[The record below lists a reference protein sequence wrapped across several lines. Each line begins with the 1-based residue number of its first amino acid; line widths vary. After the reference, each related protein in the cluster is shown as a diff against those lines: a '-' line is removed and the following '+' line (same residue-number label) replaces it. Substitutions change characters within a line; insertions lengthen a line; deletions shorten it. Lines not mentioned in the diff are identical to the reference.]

1 MKTSIQNAEHY
12 TWGNNCD
19 GWHLL
24 KSDTLSVIRERM
36 PPGTSETLH
45 AHRFAQQ
52 VFYILSGTAT
62 FLINGKIHTI
72 HANESVHIKPNTL
85 HNISNTQQTDLS
97 FMVISQP
104 KAHGDRIEIIGYA
117 EELKQHIKTLNV
129 EWLSKYFRVETND
142 EIQLSN
148 PQAEIIDKG
157 GSIFYARHNNEI
169 VGTVSLLKID
179 DTYFEL
185 GKMAVTEHAKGLGIG
200 QLLMDHTIA
209 VASRMGIKKLVLYS
223 NTSLGPAIHIYE
235 KYGFREVPME
245 AGHYERAN
253 IRMEKDL

>member
-1 MKTSIQNAEHY
+1 MKTSIRNAEYY
-12 TWGNNCD
+12 TWGQNCD

-24 KSDTLSVIRERM
+24 KTDNLSVIQERM
-36 PPGTSETLH
+36 PPGTSEALH

-62 FLINGKIHTI
+62 FDINGEMHTI

-85 HNISNTQQTDLS
+85 HKIYNTQQTDLS

-104 KAHGDRIEIIGYA
+104 KAHGDRIEIIDYS
-117 EELKQHIKTLNV
+117 EEHKEHIKTLNV
-129 EWLSKYFRVETND
+129 EWLSKYFKVEPND

-148 PQAEIIDKG
+148 PQSEILDKG
-157 GSIFYARHNNEI
+157 GSIYYARHNNEI
-169 VGTVSLLKID
+169 VGTVSLLRID
-179 DTYFEL
+179 DTFFEL

-200 QLLMDHTIA
+200 QLLMDHAIA
-209 VASRMGIKKLVLYS
+209 VAGSMGIKKLVLYS
-223 NTSLGPAIHIYE
+223 NTSLGSAIHIYE
-235 KYGFREVPME
+235 KYGFKEVPME

-253 IRMEKDL
+253 IRMEKEL